1 MPCETSPDVI
11 NEVLELAP
19 ESPLAQLREKRAKI
33 ARLTQT
39 SYIAAIRPDVPR
51 NFSYGFRAALAAR
64 IAKLWQSVEL
74 ATHYDALL
82 NTEGATEELLHVAN
96 PLWSADSAD
105 DRLSAI
111 IAHTDLVSLT
121 PKNATRANIEKLYA
135 AGLDDH
141 DIVTLAGI
149 IAFINYQVL
158 VVAGLKMLRDN

>member
-1 MPCETSPDVI
+1 MTDVI

-19 ESPLAQLREKRAKI
+19 ESPLAQLREKREKI

-39 SYIAAIRPDVPR
+39 SYIAAIRPDAPR
-51 NFSYGFRAALAAR
+51 NFSYSFRAALAAR
-64 IAKLWQSVEL
+64 IAKLWKSAEL
-74 ATHYDALL
+74 AAHYDALL
-82 NTEGATEELLHVAN
+82 NTEGATEELTHI
-96 PLWSADSAD
+96 ADPSWRAD
-105 DRLSAI
+105 GADPRLSAI

-121 PKNATRANIEKLYA
+121 PKNATRANIETLFA

-158 VVAGLKMLRDN
+158 VTAGLKMLRDN